1 MDKINLTEKE
11 KVLLQYFIDET
22 DGSNSVVFQA
32 EYMPKLFVE
41 QKLDISVYK
50 GVFSSLVKKGFLEF
64 WDTLDNGGGDKYDV
78 YHWKV
83 IVESD
88 DHGRKVNN
96 VEELLTA
103 MQENRDWTYW
113 NKKEILRR

>member
-1 MDKINLTEKE
+1 MIEKINLTEKE
-11 KVLLQYFIDET
+11 KVLLQYFIDQT
-22 DGSNSVVFQA
+22 DGSNSVAFQA

-50 GVFSSLVKKGFLEF
+50 GVFSSLVKKKFFEYA
-64 WDTLDNGGGDKYDV
+64 DTIDNGGSDKYDV
-78 YHWKV
+78 YYWKV

-88 DHGRKVNN
+88 YHGRKVKN

-103 MQENRDWTYW
+103 MQEGRDNIYW
-113 NKKEILRR
+113 EEK